1 MNEAQKRTA
10 HSEKHSERERGRE
23 IGKERIELEGGGQL
37 EMLKNTEKRLTL
49 GQTGFLNG
57 VN

>member
-1 MNEAQKRTA
+1 MKR
-10 HSEKHSERERGRE
+10 KRERHTARNIQGRE

>member
-49 GQTGFLNG
+49 GQTGF
-57 VN
+57 